1 MGYDFDVIVTKT
13 IHSDNYT
20 YNVSEMY
27 YHAWDQIKHTL
38 DIPDYELRSGSW
50 KEAIQ
55 LENKYAV
62 RALLAMIRQL
72 ECYPE
77 IYRPMEP
84 ENGWGTYEGAI
95 KFLKDTFHVMLKN
108 TNSRLVIS

>member
-1 MGYDFDVIVTKT
+1 MGYDFDVIVTNT
-13 IHSDNYT
+13 LHSDNYT

-38 DIPDYELRSGSW
+38 DIPDYELKGGSW

-62 RALLAMIRQL
+62 RALLAIIRQL
-72 ECYPE
+72 EYSPLIHSASIRIFSNTCSFSKKV
-77 IYRPMEP
+77 RPDFS
-84 ENGWGTYEGAI
+84 TS
-95 KFLKDTFHVMLKN
+95 LL
-108 TNSRLVIS
+108 